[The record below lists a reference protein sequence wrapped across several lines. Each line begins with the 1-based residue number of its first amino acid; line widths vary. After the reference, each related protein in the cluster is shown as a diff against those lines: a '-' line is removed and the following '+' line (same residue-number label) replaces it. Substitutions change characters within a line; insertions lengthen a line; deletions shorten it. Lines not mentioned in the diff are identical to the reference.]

1 MIGCVYFPRLAAAIE
16 RRDDLSLDGMPLII
30 VESTGG
36 SARVL
41 AACGEA
47 ARLGVQPGMALR
59 QARLA
64 CPQARLI
71 PADLPR
77 YRHTFDRLLEA
88 LAAFSS
94 RVEPG
99 EMLPAAVAWL
109 DLGRL
114 REDEIGE
121 MARSIGQAT
130 RQATGV
136 SPALG
141 LAGGKFPAYTAAAST
156 EPGRARIVPLSR
168 QADFLAPFP
177 VSTLPLDAETAR
189 RLELFRIR
197 TLGQLAAL
205 PAGAVAAQFGA
216 QGRLLHKLAQGHDD
230 RPVLPYRPLAAENAA
245 RCFEEPLA
253 DRAALEAMAR
263 ELAGEL
269 AARLRAIGLAGREL
283 RLALKLEDGTA
294 HQECLV
300 LRRPTGDAGRLGR
313 VASEILGQAHLPCG
327 VSALEVTMAGLV
339 PAVGEQLDLFV
350 HQSGQ
355 ESRLRADLSDL
366 VARYGVA
373 CFYQVDLLD
382 QSAPLPERRFRLQKV
397 EEA

>member
-1 MIGCVYFPRLAAAIE
+1 MIGCVYFPHLAAAIE
-16 RRDDLSLDGMPLII
+16 QRDDPSLDGTPLII

-41 AACGEA
+41 ATCGEA
-47 ARLGVQPGMALR
+47 AGLGVQPGMVLR

-77 YRHTFDRLLEA
+77 YRHTFDQLLEA
-88 LAAFSS
+88 LTAFSS

-99 EMLPAAVAWL
+99 GMLPAAAAWL
-109 DLGRL
+109 DLGHL
-114 REDEIGE
+114 REDETGE
-121 MARSIGQAT
+121 MARSLGRAT

-141 LAGGKFPAYTAAAST
+141 LAGGKFPAYAAAAST
-156 EPGRARIVPLSR
+156 EPGRARIVPLNR
-168 QADFLAPFP
+168 QAEFLAPFL

-189 RLELFRIR
+189 RLELFGIH

-216 QGRLLHKLAQGHDD
+216 QGRLLHQLAQGHDD
-230 RPVLPYRPLAAENAA
+230 RPVLSYRPLAAESAA

-253 DRAALEAMAR
+253 DRAALEAVAR

-269 AARLRAIGLAGREL
+269 AARLRTNGLGGREL
-283 RLALKLEDGTA
+283 RLALELEDGTA

-313 VASEILGQAHLPCG
+313 VASELLGQAHLTCA
-327 VSALEVTMAGLV
+327 VSTLEVTMTGLV
-339 PAVGEQLDLFV
+339 PTVGEQLDLFV

-355 ESRLRADLSDL
+355 ESRLRAGLGDL
-366 VARYGVA
+366 VARHGA
-373 CFYQVDLLD
+373 TCFYQVALLD
-382 QSAPLPERRFRLQKV
+382 QSAPLPERRFRLLQV
-397 EEA
+397 EGA